1 MRAPARVVISL
12 ALLCAWMLPA
22 AAATYQ
28 VEIIIFAYPQPNA
41 DGERFIADEG
51 LPSPQGLAQLGD
63 GAQETGAVVTL
74 LPAASHHLDGVLG
87 ALRRGGK
94 YRPLLHASWLQP
106 ESGRVRG
113 VFVSAP
119 AAAAT
124 AGLAAPDLEQVRGS
138 VRLRV
143 TRFLHVDLDLAYWPG
158 AAPPGMA
165 ETGGLEQA
173 EHVRLQES
181 RKIKLNE
188 VHYFDHPLFG
198 ALLQVSRAG
207 GQADADAVAPLE

>member
-1 MRAPARVVISL
+1 MHAPARVVISL
-12 ALLCAWMLPA
+12 VLLCVWMLPA

-28 VEIIIFAYPQPNA
+28 VEIVIFAYPQPNT
-41 DGERFIADEG
+41 DGERFSADEG
-51 LPSPQGLAQLGD
+51 LPSPQGLARLG
-63 GAQETGAVVTL
+63 GAVQETGPVVTP
-74 LPAASHHLDGVLG
+74 LPAASHRLDGVLG

-124 AGLAAPDLEQVRGS
+124 PDLAAPDLERVMGS

-143 TRFLHVDLDLAYWPG
+143 TRFLHVDLNLAYWPG

-165 ETGGLEQA
+165 EAGGPEQA
-173 EHVRLQES
+173 DHVRLQES

-207 GQADADAVAPLE
+207 GQVDAAAPQE

>member
-1 MRAPARVVISL
+1 MRPLTIFVLSL
-12 ALLCAWMLPA
+12 ALLWAWALPA
-22 AAATYQ
+22 AAASYQ

-41 DGERFIADEG
+41 DGEQFSADEG
-51 LPSPQGLAQLGD
+51 LPTPQGLAQLGD
-63 GAQETGAVVTL
+63 GGQGTGPVVTPL
-74 LPAASHHLDGVLG
+74 SSSSHRLNGVLG

-106 ESGRVRG
+106 ESGRIRG
-113 VFVSAP
+113 VFMSAP
-119 AAAAT
+119 AAAA
-124 AGLAAPDLEQVRGS
+124 AMEQVMGS

-143 TRFLHVDLDLAYWPG
+143 TRFLHVDMDLAYFPG
-158 AAPPGMA
+158 AAPPGVTEA
-165 ETGGLEQA
+165 GGPEQA
-173 EHVRLQES
+173 DHVRLRDS

-207 GQADADAVAPLE
+207 GAETAATQE